1 MARKKKKLS
10 RKEQAR
16 QRRAAVEQVRQ
27 ERGWQSPSPAQVQAG
42 AGEGELAEDI
52 LPLFPLLQEG
62 PPTPDMMN
70 DLMMILL
77 DTADLAEEP
86 EFEELLVNPL
96 LAAET
101 LAEAGQELGLTPAM
115 LMQLPEEEQV
125 DRQMDIIELTTR
137 RLLTDELRRDVVEA
151 LERLRLRLKQSGDKQ
166 QLARVAALQSFLG
179 QSKEDALWS
188 MIGLVQ
194 AIVRRSVAAGFEL
207 MEASM
212 EAAEESEVDTGD
224 TATTVR
230 QKLAQS
236 GAAQKAE
243 AVLKKIPGLTGFL
256 EKQVDQTWEEGMDA
270 LFSGDLYL
278 ELFAPEEIE
287 GGVKIF
293 RETIDATNTGEPAPE
308 SRLFSEEKV
317 SEFVSRLAKYLTGL
331 MTPERLAQVR
341 TRVGAALKDRDYA
354 RWRGFLFLLD
364 DDLAREEMLESN
376 IDLLVRVF
384 IGELRAASLEPAG
397 DAEATQE
404 P

>member
-1 MARKKKKLS
+1 
-10 RKEQAR
+10 
-16 QRRAAVEQVRQ
+16 
-27 ERGWQSPSPAQVQAG
+27 
-42 AGEGELAEDI
+42 
-52 LPLFPLLQEG
+52 
-62 PPTPDMMN
+62 MMN

-224 TATTVR
+224 TATTIR

-236 GAAQKAE
+236 SAAQKAE

-317 SEFVSRLAKYLTGL
+317 SEFVSRLTEYLTGL

-384 IGELRAASLEPAG
+384 IGELRAASAEPAG
-397 DAEATQE
+397 DAEATEE